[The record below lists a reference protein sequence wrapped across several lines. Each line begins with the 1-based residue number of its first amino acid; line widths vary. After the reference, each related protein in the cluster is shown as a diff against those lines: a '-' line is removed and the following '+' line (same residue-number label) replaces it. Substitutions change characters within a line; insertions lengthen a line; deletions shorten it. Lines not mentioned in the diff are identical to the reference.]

1 MIILAGEFAGH
12 WIRGAITLEVTHDGE
27 HLCLQNSSLGLYAC
41 GETLSEAMRMPG
53 DKFEVLVEEYA
64 QSSEPMSEKAR
75 ELGKKV
81 RELVIP

>member
-1 MIILAGEFAGH
+1 MIVLAGEFAGH

-41 GETLSEAMRMPG
+41 GETLSEAMKRLENV
-53 DKFEVLVEEYA
+53 FEVLVEEYA
-64 QSSEPMSEKAR
+64 QSGEPMSEKAR
-75 ELGKKV
+75 ELGKMV